1 MVHGPN
7 FSYSSCAGFPANRA
21 SYSRSKRGRRAS
33 LCLVAVFWAV
43 LLPAASVAET
53 LRIATWHAPLSR
65 KGPGL
70 LLRDILKGT
79 DEISEVIQVLQT
91 VNPDVILLTKF
102 DYDLDG
108 VAARALSK
116 AIWSQ
121 NSVDIFAPRPNGG
134 RPSGVDLDNNG
145 HSYEPRDAQGY
156 GTFNGQRGLL
166 VLSKIPIDT
175 NLSRDWS
182 HLLWAGMPNSR
193 MLAADPG
200 REVQRLSS
208 SAHLAVPLATVPPL
222 WILGFAATPPV
233 FDGPEDRNGRRNADE
248 ITFWQQMLDGE
259 HGPVPAP
266 PFILAGLANLD
277 PDRGEGLTESIRS
290 LLNDPRLQDPLPKG
304 PFGTATVDWEEPT
317 PGRLRVSYVL
327 PSENL
332 DVIGS
337 AVHWTDLG
345 GTHKLV
351 WVDLTWPPK

>member
-1 MVHGPN
+1 M
-7 FSYSSCAGFPANRA
+7 
-21 SYSRSKRGRRAS
+21 
-33 LCLVAVFWAV
+33 AV
-43 LLPAASVAET
+43 LPVVSVAET

-70 LLRDILKGT
+70 LLRDILRGT
-79 DEISEVIQVLQT
+79 DEISEVIQVLRS

-108 VAARALSK
+108 VAARALSD
-116 AIWSQ
+116 AIWPLAATY
-121 NSVDIFAPRPNGG
+121 IFAPRPNGG

-145 HSYEPRDAQGY
+145 LSYEARDAQGF
-156 GTFNGQRGLL
+156 GTFNGQRGVL
-166 VLSKIPIDT
+166 VLSKVPIAT
-175 NLSRDWS
+175 NLARDWS
-182 HLLWAGMPNSR
+182 HLLWADIPNSR
-193 MLAADPG
+193 MLPTDPG
-200 REVQRLSS
+200 RAVQRLSS

-248 ITFWQQMLDGE
+248 IAFWQQVFDGK
-259 HGPVPAP
+259 HGPVPGP
-266 PFILAGLANLD
+266 PFVLAGLANLD

-290 LLNDPRLQDPLPKG
+290 VLNDSRLQDPLPKG

-332 DVIGS
+332 DLHDS
-337 AVHWTDLG
+337 AVHWSDIG

-351 WVDLTWPPK
+351 WVDLVWPPK